1 MPEEPE
7 VETERL
13 RELVDERLEHEGGTF
28 LRRVALTTAV
38 LAALAAIAALRAGD
52 TVNDA
57 LVLKTEATRLQAL
70 ASDQWA
76 YYQAKGIKL
85 AIAESSQATWRA
97 AQKEPPAELE
107 QLAARY
113 RHEQEDIQREAR
125 AREAERDEKSRE
137 ADHLLEQ
144 HHHFAMAVAFF
155 QLAIALGAV
164 AALTRMRLVW
174 IGSLAVALIGV
185 ALLSLPFVS

>member
-13 RELVDERLEHEGGTF
+13 REMVDDELERDGGSF

-38 LAALAAIAALRAGD
+38 LAAFAAVAALRAGD
-52 TVNDA
+52 TVNEA
-57 LVLKTEATRLQAL
+57 LVLKTDATRLQAL
-70 ASDQWA
+70 ASDHWA
-76 YYQAKGIKL
+76 HYQAKGIKL

-97 AQKEPPAELE
+97 AEKEPPVELA

-113 RHEQEDIQREAR
+113 RGEQDEIEREAR
-125 AREAERDEKSRE
+125 ARETERDERSHE
-137 ADHLLEQ
+137 ADLLLER
-144 HHHFAMAVAFF
+144 HHKFALAVAFF

-164 AALTRMRLVW
+164 AALTRMRIVW
-174 IGSLAVALIGV
+174 LGSLGVALIGLV
-185 ALLSLPFVS
+185 LLSWPFVS